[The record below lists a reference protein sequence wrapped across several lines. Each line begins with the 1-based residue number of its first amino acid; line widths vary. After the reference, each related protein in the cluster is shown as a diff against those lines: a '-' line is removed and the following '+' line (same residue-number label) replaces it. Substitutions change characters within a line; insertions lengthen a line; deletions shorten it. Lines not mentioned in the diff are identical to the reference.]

1 VTAGPQLTVAIPTY
15 QGARHIAEA
24 LRGILAQ
31 EGVTFEL
38 LVCDDRSDD
47 ETVAIVNRLSPDRA
61 VVSINSERLGL
72 AGNWNRC
79 VALSRTPYTAVF
91 HQDDVMLPGH
101 LAAHH
106 AAFSARHDLGFVA
119 SAAEVIDAEGNAVP
133 ASVIERGNVAVE
145 DQLFE
150 RGVFLEKLVVA
161 NPLRC
166 SAVTVSKDAHTAVG
180 GFDPA
185 LRYVVDWEFWI
196 RVARRYPVAWLAKPS
211 VAVRWHTESETHR
224 FKHGVADLEEAVT
237 LVRDLNTQDGPRL
250 AERRRLSRLA
260 NQRLSRAFLNRAYDA
275 ARSREIHVVRTCL
288 RRAVQLWPGI
298 LGVIAADPRLGARL
312 ASAALF
318 SRR

>member
-1 VTAGPQLTVAIPTY
+1 VTGGPQITVAIPTY
-15 QGARHIAEA
+15 QGARHVEAA

-47 ETVAIVNRLSPDRA
+47 ETVAIVNRLAPDRA
-61 VVSINSERLGL
+61 VVSVNSERLGL

-79 VALSRTPYTAVF
+79 VALSRTQYVAVF

-101 LAAHH
+101 LRAHH
-106 AAFSARHDLGFVA
+106 AAFLARHDLGFVA

-133 ASVIERGNVAVE
+133 ASVIERGCVAAE
-145 DQLFE
+145 DQVFE
-150 RGVFLEKLVVA
+150 PGAFLEKLAVA

-166 SAVTVSKDAHTAVG
+166 SAVTLSKDAHAAVG

-185 LRYVVDWEFWI
+185 LLYVVDWEFWI
-196 RVARRYPVAWLAKPS
+196 RVARRYPVAWLARPS
-211 VAVRWHTESETHR
+211 VAVRWHPQSETHR
-224 FKHGVADLEEAVT
+224 FKHGVADLEEAAR
-237 LVRDLNTQDGPRL
+237 LVRDMETHDGPRL
-250 AERRRLSRLA
+250 PERRRLSRLA

-275 ARSREIHVVRTCL
+275 ARAREIHLVRTCL

-298 LGVIAADPRLGARL
+298 VGVIAADPRLGARL
-312 ASAALF
+312 ASVALF